1 MKVLVGLSG
10 GVDSAVTACLLKQ
23 AGHEVIGATMTIWD
37 NEIMRHIPKENV
49 GCFSPHAA
57 EDIELAKQLSRQLDI
72 PYHVLDCADM
82 YRQKVLDY
90 FKSEYLNG
98 RTPNPCILCNEFIK
112 FDALPSAAE
121 KAGICFDK
129 FATGHYAQ
137 ISYDEKINRWQLKQG
152 VDTKK
157 DQTYF
162 IYRLKQDQLARILM
176 PLGGMT
182 KEQVRALAD
191 QYNLPV
197 KHKADSQD
205 FYTGDLNDIIQAT
218 PKQGNFVDKTGR
230 ILGTHQGIW
239 RYTVGQRKGLGISAD
254 KPLYVLE
261 LNADKNEVVLGY
273 ADECYHHTVLVGHL
287 AWVSVAEPSVPI
299 KCFAKLRSTQT
310 PTKVTISVKDGI
322 ATLIFETPQKG
333 IAKGQSAVFYDANGF
348 VLGGGIIE
356 NRF

>member
-37 NEIMRHIPKENV
+37 NEIMRHIPKENA

-57 EDIELAKQLSRQLDI
+57 EDIELAKQLCHRLDI

-98 RTPNPCILCNEFIK
+98 RTPNPCVLCNEFIK

-121 KAGICFDK
+121 QAGIAFDK

-137 ISYDEKINRWQLKQG
+137 ISYNEKTNRWQLKQG
-152 VDTKK
+152 VDAKK

-162 IYRLKQDQLARILM
+162 IYRLKQEQLARILM
-176 PLGGMT
+176 PLGAMT

-197 KHKADSQD
+197 KNKADSQD
-205 FYTGDLNDIIQAT
+205 FYTGDLNDIIQAA

-273 ADECYHHTVLVGHL
+273 AEECYQNTVLVGNL
-287 AWVSVAEPSVPI
+287 VWVSAPQPTKSM

-310 PTKVTISVKDGI
+310 PTEAIVSVENNM
-322 ATLIFETPQKG
+322 ATLSFNVAQKG

-356 NRF
+356 NCF

>member
-37 NEIMRHIPKENV
+37 EETMRHVPKENA

-57 EDIELAKQLSRQLDI
+57 EDIELAKHLCEQLDI
-72 PYHVLDCADM
+72 PYHVLDCAGM
-82 YRQKVLDY
+82 YKQKVLDC
-90 FKSEYLNG
+90 FKSEYLSG
-98 RTPNPCILCNEFIK
+98 RTPNPCVLCNEFIK
-112 FDALPSAAE
+112 FDALPSAA
-121 KAGICFDK
+121 KQSGISFDK

-162 IYRLKQDQLARILM
+162 IYRLKQEQLSRILM

-182 KEQVRALAD
+182 KEQVRALAEK
-191 QYNLPV
+191 YNLPV
-197 KHKADSQD
+197 KNKADSQD

-273 ADECYHHTVLVGHL
+273 AEECYHDTVSVGNLV
-287 AWVSVAEPSVPI
+287 WVSVFEPSKPI
-299 KCFAKLRSTQT
+299 KCFVKMRSTQI
-310 PTKVTISVKDGI
+310 PTEAVVSVKNNI
-322 ATLIFETPQKG
+322 ATLSFEMTQKG
-333 IAKGQSAVFYDANGF
+333 IAKGQSAVFYDADGF

-356 NRF
+356 GR